1 MAEYPALIG
10 QMPSGQITRAI
21 IRLGQRRR
29 RQDPGRQAS
38 SRLRGNRWMIRM
50 AGETIL
56 DGNNIGLVIALMIGM
71 MSGLLVGLMIR
82 MNIGI
87 MCRSQQKHGKVGH
100 LEIGGTIALQLKN
113 SHPSQ
118 PSNPIRSSH
127 TSHHQGNRHD
137 RHSRPSHPSNPS
149 RPGSLQIRRHH
160 LKTRLYGQTLGR
172 PWV

>member
-1 MAEYPALIG
+1 MHSIREYPALTG
-10 QMPSGQITRAI
+10 QMPSGQETSAI
-21 IRLGQRRR
+21 ILLGQRRR
-29 RQDPGRQAS
+29 RKDPGRQAFC
-38 SRLRGNRWMIRM
+38 RLRGNRWMI
-50 AGETIL
+50 
-56 DGNNIGLVIALMIGM
+56 GNNIGLVIALMIGM

-87 MCRSQQKHGKVGH
+87 MCRSQQKQGKVGH

-127 TSHHQGNRHD
+127 TSHHQGKRHD

-172 PWV
+172 PLV